1 MLSML
6 QFRQFVGSL
15 FVREIHDPLKR
26 LAVLLTKLILL
37 LTLLLTRLFQCGK
50 RAGAELARDP

>member
-1 MLSML
+1 MRSML

-15 FVREIHDPLKR
+15 LLREIHDLLKR
-26 LAVLLTKLILL
+26 LTLLLAK